1 MTALLL
7 TFLGSFLALDKYA
20 LGEFGISQPLISGT
34 IIGAICGDIGTG
46 ILLGAIF
53 QLICLGGLPIGREIP
68 PDAQSAGIVGCGT
81 YFLLAASN
89 SHGHA
94 LLVATLFAFLA
105 SILGGTTDI
114 VLRHINDRLYERF
127 SRNEKR
133 LYASHFLGLATSF
146 VRAFAIYLPPFLIAS
161 LIKLPSHFPQLSQE
175 LFIIIGISMGVANA
189 SYLFIK
195 KSAIIY
201 TIAGALCGLALL
213 VF

>member
-1 MTALLL
+1 MMALLL
-7 TFLGSFLALDKYA
+7 TFVGSFIALDKYA

-53 QLICLGGLPIGREIP
+53 QLICLGGMPIGREIP
-68 PDAQSAGIVGCGT
+68 PDAQSAGIVGCGS
-81 YFLLAASN
+81 YFLLLTSN
-89 SHGHA
+89 SNGHA

-105 SILGGTTDI
+105 AILGGTTDI
-114 VLRHINDRLYERF
+114 VLRHVNDRLYERF
-127 SRNEKR
+127 LQNETH
-133 LYASHFLGLATSF
+133 LYASHFLGLATSY
-146 VRAFAIYLPPFLIAS
+146 VRAFAIYLPPFFVAS
-161 LIKLPSHFPQLSQE
+161 LIKLPAYFPQLSQE
-175 LFIIIGISMGVANA
+175 LLMIIGISMGVANA

-195 KSAIIY
+195 KSAILY